1 MSRAGYY
8 RRLDE
13 QAPREHDMELRDR
26 IQRIVLE
33 HRRYGY
39 RRVEADL
46 RRQGLVVNHKKVLR
60 IMREDDLLAARKRR
74 WVATTDSNPC
84 GSGYPN
90 LLPHLKLDG
99 VDQLW
104 QSDITYIRLRE
115 SFVYLAVVLDA
126 FSRRVVGWRLGETIE
141 AELALGALRQALEL
155 RQPAPGLVHHSDQG
169 VQYSSRAYVE
179 LLTSRGVV
187 ISMSR
192 RGNPY
197 DNAKAESFIKTLKAE
212 EVELRNYR
220 DLEDAR
226 TSIGEFLEEVYNR
239 RRLHSA
245 LGYRP
250 PEEFE
255 ALLPAAPTTMRNPSY
270 EFSKA

>member
-1 MSRAGYY
+1 MQT
-8 RRLDE
+8 
-13 QAPREHDMELRDR
+13 QAPREHELELRDR
-26 IQRIVLE
+26 IQRIALE

-39 RRVEADL
+39 RRVAAEL

-60 IMREDDLLAARKRR
+60 ILREDDLLAAQKRR
-74 WVATTDSNPC
+74 WVATTNSNPC

-104 QSDITYIRLRE
+104 QADITYIRLRE
-115 SFVYLAVVLDA
+115 AFVYLAVVLDS
-126 FSRRVVGWRLGETIE
+126 FSRRVVGWQLGRTLA

-155 RQPAPGLVHHSDQG
+155 RRPAPGLVHHSDQG
-169 VQYSSRAYVE
+169 VQYASHAYVE
-179 LLTSRGVV
+179 LLESRGAV

-197 DNAKAESFIKTLKAE
+197 DNARAESFIKTLKAE
-212 EVELRNYR
+212 EVELRRYR
-220 DLEDAR
+220 DIDDAR
-226 TSIGEFLEEVYNR
+226 ASIGEFLDEVYNR

-255 ALLPAAPTTMRNPSY
+255 KLLAAPPATMRNPKY